1 MIADKNYKN
10 LLGNNSPLKR
20 GLGGLKKTI
29 QMINIGEYNELEVV
43 KQLDFGIYL
52 RDGDTEILMPT
63 KWVPQDTKIGDTLNV
78 FIFRDSDDRLI
89 ATTIVPYATA
99 NTFAYLEAKQVNQV
113 GAFLDWGMDKDLLV
127 PFREQSQRM
136 EPGKSYVVFVYV
148 DEKTNRLTASTKLNR
163 FIENSNIELRDND
176 IVDLLI
182 YSETDLG
189 FNAIIN
195 NRYSGLIYKN
205 EIYEAIR
212 VGDKIK
218 GYVKHVREDNKID
231 LSLQK
236 SGFELVDDVKW
247 RILNMMKQN
256 AGFLSLNDNSSPE
269 EIKSKLQISKKAFKK
284 AVGALYRERLVKI
297 TEKGIELLK

>member
-1 MIADKNYKN
+1 
-10 LLGNNSPLKR
+10 L
-20 GLGGLKKTI
+20 
-29 QMINIGEYNELEVV
+29 INVGAYNELEVV

-52 RDGDTEILMPT
+52 KDGDTEILMPT
-63 KWVPQDTKIGDTLNV
+63 KWVPQNTKIGDKLNV
-78 FIFRDSDDRLI
+78 FVFRDSDDRLI
-89 ATTIVPYATA
+89 ATTVEPYATA
-99 NTFAYLEAKQVNQV
+99 NTFAFLEAKQVNQV

-127 PFREQSQRM
+127 PFREQSQRL
-136 EPGKSYVVFVYV
+136 EPGRSYVVFVYV
-148 DEKTNRLTASTKLNR
+148 DEETNRLTASTKLNR
-163 FIENSNIELRDND
+163 YIENTNIELRDGD

-256 AGFLSLNDNSSPE
+256 EGFLALTDNSSPE
-269 EIKSKLQISKKAFKK
+269 EIKAKFQISKKAFKK

-297 TEKGIELLK
+297 TDKGIELLIKN

>member
-1 MIADKNYKN
+1 
-10 LLGNNSPLKR
+10 
-20 GLGGLKKTI
+20 
-29 QMINIGEYNELEVV
+29 MINVGQYNELEVV

-63 KWVPQDTKIGDTLNV
+63 KWVPKDTKIGDTLNV

-89 ATTIVPYATA
+89 ATTVEPYATA
-99 NTFAYLEAKQVNQV
+99 NTFAFLEAKQVNQI

-127 PFREQSQRM
+127 PFREQSHRI
-136 EPGKSYVVFVYV
+136 EPGKSYVVFVFV
-148 DEKTNRLTASTKLNR
+148 DEETNRLTASTKLNR
-163 FIENSNIELRDND
+163 YIENNNIELQDGD

-195 NRYSGLIYKN
+195 NLYSGLIYKN

-236 SGFELVDDVKW
+236 SGFELVDDIKW
-247 RILNMMKQN
+247 RLINLMKQN
-256 AGFLSLNDNSSPE
+256 AGFLPLTDNSSPE

-284 AVGALYRERLVKI
+284 AIGALYRERLVKI
-297 TEKGIELLK
+297 TDKGVELIKKE